1 MGEEA
6 DCTGCGGLCKAYID
20 IKIFRWSINRRLLR
34 TNRGDDRGVT
44 FKRTHPSSQMDLFFV
59 RDSLV
64 VVVGGRRG
72 GGEMGQQ
79 KQQQQE
85 TRTLYR
91 KRGFSAMHLIE
102 P

>member
-6 DCTGCGGLCKAYID
+6 DCGLCKAYID

-64 VVVGGRRG
+64 VVVGGRRV
-72 GGEMGQQ
+72 GGEVG
-79 KQQQQE
+79 QQQQE

-91 KRGFSAMHLIE
+91 KRCFTAMHLIE